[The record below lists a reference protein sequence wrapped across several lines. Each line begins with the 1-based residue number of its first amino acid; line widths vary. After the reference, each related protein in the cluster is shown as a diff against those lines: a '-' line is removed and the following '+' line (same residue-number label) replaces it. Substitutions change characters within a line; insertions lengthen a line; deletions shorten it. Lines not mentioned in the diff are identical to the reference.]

1 MTAAAAGA
9 AAAGRAVRR
18 FLGRIQTIRNL
29 VQRFLRPAE
38 QFIRPNLLKA
48 VVYLLE
54 GSLNAAVEGKS
65 DIADHSE
72 QQKAAGKNQCDF
84 S

>member
-38 QFIRPNLLKA
+38 QFIRPNLLKRSYTCWKEA
-48 VVYLLE
+48 LTPPLKE
-54 GSLNAAVEGKS
+54 RAILPITANSKS
-65 DIADHSE
+65 SR
-72 QQKAAGKNQCDF
+72 
-84 S
+84 